1 MKLLLYTH
9 TDCKDVWKIFFNQ
22 ADKYLPHI
30 QKIILVNKDD
40 DSIPFEYQKIF
51 YSGELNYTK
60 RVFKCLDQ
68 LQNETVLFI
77 HEDMILFND
86 PDYDKINN
94 FIELIEN
101 EKADFIKLIK
111 VDTGN
116 DKTEVYPNLI
126 KTSQELMFS
135 VQPTICKSNKL
146 KNIFNLFDCNI
157 WDFERQVS
165 TACLHNRYINCFMA
179 STEKDKKRGLF
190 HYDSNIFPYIA
201 TAIVK
206 GKWNYSEYKN
216 ELDIFFDKYKIN
228 KDERG
233 II

>member
-9 TDCKDVWKIFFNQ
+9 TDCKDIWRIFFNQ
-22 ADKYLPHI
+22 IDKYLPHV

-40 DSIPFEYQKIF
+40 SDIPVEYQKIF
-51 YSGELNYTK
+51 YNENLNYTK
-60 RVFKCLDQ
+60 RVAQCLEQ
-68 LQNETVLFI
+68 LHNETVLFI
-77 HEDMILFND
+77 HEDMILFNNLN
-86 PDYDKINN
+86 YNKIND
-94 FIELIEN
+94 FIELIEKD
-101 EKADFIKLIK
+101 KADFIKLIK
-111 VDTGN
+111 VDVGS
-116 DKTEVYPNLI
+116 DKTEYYPNLI
-126 KTSQELMFS
+126 KSPQELMFS

-146 KNIFNLFDCNI
+146 KNIFSLFDCNI
-157 WDFERQVS
+157 WDFEKQVS
-165 TACLHNRYINCFMA
+165 IACLHFKYLNCFMA
-179 STEKDKKRGLF
+179 STDKDKKRGLF